1 MIFVIIPIL
10 LCLVSLA
17 CFIPLLIGLMDAYW
31 WMMTE
36 QTMTTFNYS
45 AGRFEGMFMF
55 TLIGFVVFI
64 LALDIMARIDFDTKE
79 NNNGDKQTINDT

>member
-31 WMMTE
+31 WLMTE
-36 QTMTTFNYS
+36 QTMTAFNYS

>member
-17 CFIPLLIGLMDAYW
+17 CFMPLLIGLMDAYW

-64 LALDIMARIDFDTKE
+64 LALDIMTRIDFDTRG
-79 NNNGDKQTINDT
+79 NNNGDTKDTDNT